1 MKRVANLLVTLVF
14 LAVGGGTVASPVT
27 TTSTLKPD
35 LALKLATAT
44 RAACRAKD
52 FQVTVAVVDRSGLL
66 QVLLRDQ
73 LAGNFTV
80 RIAGLKA
87 ATAAGFRQATLGLND
102 QLTARSELRSLDG
115 RADILMVGGG
125 VPVEYNGQVVGAI
138 GVSGAPTPDGDHD
151 CAVAGIEALA
161 DELLF

>member
-1 MKRVANLLVTLVF
+1 LLFL
-14 LAVGGGTVASPVT
+14 LAVGGDIAANPVT
-27 TTSTLKPD
+27 MTSTLAPD

-52 FQVTVAVVDRSGLL
+52 FQVTVAVVDRSGLP

-80 RIAGLKA
+80 RIAELKA
-87 ATAAGFRQATLGLND
+87 ATAAGFRQATLELNE
-102 QLTARSELRSLDG
+102 QLSARSELQSLD
-115 RADILMVGGG
+115 RRPDILMVGGG

-138 GVSGAPTPDGDHD
+138 GVSGAPTPAGDHD